1 MPGRDRAESGRRNM
15 VIEGRYELLEPVG
28 SGGMGEVWRA
38 HDRRLN
44 RSVAVKGLLDR
55 SALTAD
61 TQAAA
66 MQRARREAEAIAR
79 IEHPN
84 VVTVHDQVETDDQ
97 VWIVMK
103 LLDGQSL
110 AGLLTNQKTLSVPK
124 AADIARQILHGLR
137 AVHAASV
144 VHRDVK
150 PGNVLVRDD
159 GLVILV
165 DFGIATF
172 EGATP
177 LTSSGSVIG
186 TAPYLAPELFA
197 PGTPGP
203 TPASDLWALG
213 ITLYEMVEGRRP
225 FRGREVWEVQ
235 QDILASSDPVI
246 RFAGP
251 LAPVIQGLLRPDPR
265 ERLDAATAEFMLDEV
280 LYDPLSPAPDGATAR
295 QPVSVPASEPEP
307 APVRPDPVAP
317 PVRGEV
323 VDEPRRPAFGKKAK
337 VIVAATL
344 SVVLL
349 ATVGWLVADGTGSD
363 EKDKK
368 SGVAGSGSRGD
379 SAQAPPWKTKN
390 PRLRIGIKDD
400 QPGLSERVKGKKDTY
415 AGYDVDMAYKVAAK
429 LGYTD
434 RDDVE
439 LVPVDTQNRD
449 SELKNKVVHLVV
461 ASYTM
466 REDEEID
473 FVGPYY
479 TAGRSFLVRMKS
491 KRYVI
496 KDASDLI
503 SQRVEVCTAR
513 KSTYWGDLPKLG
525 YTMMQSPPASYQ
537 RCLEMLLDEK
547 SSVYAIASDDAILAG
562 YIEKNKGKVRK
573 LPNIDGVEK
582 YGVAM
587 LSGQSGL
594 KKEVCSAVRDILA
607 DQKGWE
613 AMYRDNLARLIGRD
627 DPPGRPDLDPEAC
640 PGS

>member
-1 MPGRDRAESGRRNM
+1 MSGRDRAGSGRRNM

-28 SGGMGEVWRA
+28 SGAMGEVWRA

-44 RSVAVKGLLDR
+44 RPVAVKGLLDR
-55 SALTAD
+55 NALTAD

-66 MQRARREAEAIAR
+66 MRRARREAEAIAR

-103 LLDGQSL
+103 LLDAQSL
-110 AGLLTNQKTLSVPK
+110 AGLLTNQKTLSVPR
-124 AADIARQILHGLR
+124 AAEIARQILQGLR

-197 PGTPGP
+197 PGSPGP

-213 ITLYEMVEGRRP
+213 VTLYEMVEGRRP

-235 QDILASSDPVI
+235 QHILASPVPAI
-246 RFAGP
+246 RFALP
-251 LAPVIQGLLRPDPR
+251 LAPVIQGLLRLDPR

-280 LYDPLSPAPDGATAR
+280 LDDPQSPEPDGATAR
-295 QPVSVPASEPEP
+295 QPVPVPAPEPEP
-307 APVRPDPVAP
+307 ESVRPDGVAP
-317 PVRGEV
+317 PVRDELAP
-323 VDEPRRPAFGKKAK
+323 EPRRLAFGKRAK

-349 ATVGWLVADGTGSD
+349 ATVGWLVADATGSD

-368 SGVAGSGSRGD
+368 SGVAGSDSRGD
-379 SAQAPPWKTKN
+379 GAQAPRWKTKN

-400 QPGLSERVKGKKDTY
+400 QPGLSERVKGEKNTF
-415 AGYDVDMAYKVAAK
+415 AGYDVDMAYKVAAE

-434 RDDVE
+434 RKDVE

-449 SELKNKVVHLVV
+449 SALKKKAVHLVV

-466 REDEEID
+466 RQDDEID

-503 SQRVEVCTAR
+503 RQRVEVCTAR

-537 RCLEMLLDEK
+537 RCLEQLLDDK
-547 SSVYAIASDDAILAG
+547 SSVYAIASDDVILAG
-562 YIEKNKGKVRK
+562 YVEKNPGKVRK

-587 LSGQSGL
+587 LSGQSDL
-594 KKEVCSAVRDILA
+594 KKEVCSAVRNILA
-607 DQKGWE
+607 DGEGWE
-613 AMYRDNLARLIGRD
+613 DMYRDNLDPLIGPADR
-627 DPPGRPDLDPEAC
+627 PGRPDLDPKSC
-640 PGS
+640 TGP